1 MKDTDRGELLQTYDA
16 QLAVLERG
24 LPSRFRQTLKQ
35 VRSRLPELFA
45 EDWPMV
51 PNHIDLRENNIHVD
65 TTSGSLVGICDWKE
79 TEVSP
84 FGMSLGG
91 FEAM

>member
-16 QLAVLERG
+16 QLAVMERG

-35 VRSRLPELFA
+35 VRSRLPELSA

-51 PNHIDLRENNIHVD
+51 PNHIDLRENNIHV
-65 TTSGSLVGICDWKE
+65 GLR
-79 TEVSP
+79 
-84 FGMSLGG
+84 
-91 FEAM
+91 